1 MEITIIGSGAIGG
14 VLGAY
19 IARAGVNVV
28 FCDIDQDHVNKIRTK
43 GLIIEGPED
52 EFIIKGDACTPEELI
67 ARNKQ
72 LDWVFI
78 CTKAHHA
85 QRALEQVYPLINKDS
100 TIVSFQNGLIDLEV
114 PVKKKVSEPLCCFVN
129 FSADYLEP
137 GRILFG
143 GVSSVAIGEF
153 DGTSTD
159 RVQEL
164 KTVLEHW
171 GPVKETN
178 NIRGYLW
185 SKLSYAALLY
195 ATALVD
201 ETMANVVS
209 RKEFR
214 PALIELC
221 AEMLEVASKKNV
233 IVQSFDVWRPELI
246 FPRENQKPELLAA
259 EFDRLSLWMSRNKK
273 QKSGIW
279 RDIAV
284 RKRKTEVDFD
294 LLPIL
299 EIGRQHKLSFPLTE
313 FVIERIKQLEEG
325 SKQMSWNNLED
336 LKKLYE
342 AEILRK

>member
-28 FCDIDQDHVNKIRTK
+28 FCDNEQEHVKHIRYK
-43 GLIIEGPED
+43 GLRIEGPAE
-52 EFIIKGDACTPEELI
+52 EFVVKGEAYTPEELI

-85 QRALEQVYPLINKDS
+85 QQALDQVCQLINKDT
-100 TIVSFQNGLIDLEV
+100 TIVSFQNGLIDLKV
-114 PVKKKVSEPLCCFVN
+114 PVQKKVSEPLCCFVN

-137 GRILFG
+137 GRILYG

-153 DGTSTD
+153 NGKSTD
-159 RVQEL
+159 RL
-164 KTVLEHW
+164 KVLKKILEHW
-171 GPVKETN
+171 GPVKQTD
-178 NIRGYLW
+178 NIMGYLW

-201 ETMANVVS
+201 ETMATVVD

-221 AEMLEVASKKNV
+221 AETLEAAHVKNV
-233 IVQSFDVWRPELI
+233 NVHSFDVWRPELI
-246 FPRENQKPELLAA
+246 FPRENQKRELLNA
-259 EFDRLSLWMSRNKK
+259 EFDRISTWMAKNKK

-284 RKRKTEVDFD
+284 RNRKTEIDFD
-294 LLPIL
+294 LVPIL
-299 EIGRQHKLSFPLTE
+299 EIGREHNLSFPLTK
-313 FVIERIKQLEEG
+313 FVIERIKELEQG
-325 SKQMSWNNLED
+325 TKQMSWDNLME

-342 AEILRK
+342 DDVLR

>member
-19 IARAGVNVV
+19 IVKAGVNIV
-28 FCDIDQDHVNKIRTK
+28 FCDIEQDHVNHIRYK
-43 GLIIEGPED
+43 GLRIEGPAE
-52 EFIIKGDACTPEELI
+52 EFVVKGEAYTPEELI

-85 QRALEQVYPLINKDS
+85 QQALDQVHQLINKDT
-100 TIVSFQNGLIDLEV
+100 TIVSFQNGLIDLKV
-114 PVKKKVSEPLCCFVN
+114 PKYKKVSEPLCCFVN

-137 GRILFG
+137 GRILYG

-153 DGTSTD
+153 NGASTD
-159 RVQEL
+159 RLKEL
-164 KTVLEHW
+164 KKILEHW

-178 NIRGYLW
+178 NIKGYLW

-201 ETMANVVS
+201 ETMANVVE

-221 AEMLEVASKKNV
+221 AEVLEAAHIKSVNV
-233 IVQSFDVWRPELI
+233 ISFDVWKPELI
-246 FPRENQKPELLAA
+246 YPRDNQNTDLLNE
-259 EFDRLSLWMSRNKK
+259 EFDRISFWMSQNKK

-279 RDIAV
+279 RDIAI
-284 RKRKTEVDFD
+284 RRRKTEVDFD
-294 LLPIL
+294 LVPIL
-299 EIGRQHKLSFPLTE
+299 EIGKQHNLSFPLTK
-313 FVIERIKQLEEG
+313 FVIERIKELEKG
-325 SKQMSWNNLED
+325 AKQMSWDNLMD
-336 LKKLYE
+336 LKKVYE
-342 AEILRK
+342 DDVLSK

>member
-1 MEITIIGSGAIGG
+1 MEITIIGPGAIGG

-19 IARAGVNVV
+19 IAKAGVNVV
-28 FCDIDQDHVNKIRTK
+28 FCDIDQDHVNKIRTQ

-67 ARNKQ
+67 ERNKQ

-85 QRALEQVYPLINKDS
+85 QQALDQVNQLINKDT
-100 TIVSFQNGLIDLEV
+100 TIVSFQNGLIDLKV
-114 PVKKKVSEPLCCFVN
+114 PVNKNVSEPLCCFVN

-153 DGTSTD
+153 GGTSTG
-159 RVQEL
+159 RLQEL
-164 KTVLEHW
+164 KSVLEHW

-221 AEMLEVASKKNV
+221 AEILEAAQLKKV
-233 IVQSFDVWRPELI
+233 TVQSFDVWRPELI
-246 FPRENQKPELLAA
+246 FPRKNQKPELLNA
-259 EFDRLSLWMSRNKK
+259 EFERISDWMSKNKK

-279 RDIAV
+279 RDIAI
-284 RKRKTEVDFD
+284 RRRQTEVDFD
-294 LLPIL
+294 LVPIL
-299 EIGRQHKLSFPLTE
+299 EVGREHKLHFPLTR
-313 FVIERIKQLEEG
+313 FVIERIKELEQG
-325 SKQMSWNNLED
+325 SKQMSWNNLKD
-336 LKKLYE
+336 LKKIYE
-342 AEILRK
+342 AEILRS

>member
-19 IARAGVNVV
+19 IARAGVKVV
-28 FCDIDQDHVNKIRTK
+28 FCDIEQEHVNHIRNK
-43 GLIIEGPED
+43 GLRIEGPAE
-52 EFIIKGDACTPEELI
+52 EFVVKGEAYTPHELI
-67 ARNKQ
+67 ARKKQ

-78 CTKAHHA
+78 CTKAQHA
-85 QRALEQVYPLINKDS
+85 QQALDQVCQLINKDT
-100 TIVSFQNGLIDLEV
+100 TIVSFQNGLIDLKV
-114 PVKKKVSEPLCCFVN
+114 PVQKKVSEPLCCFVN

-137 GRILFG
+137 GRILYG

-153 DGTSTD
+153 NGSSTD
-159 RVQEL
+159 RL
-164 KTVLEHW
+164 KVLKEILEHW
-171 GPVKETN
+171 GPVKETD
-178 NIRGYLW
+178 NILGYLW

-201 ETMANVVS
+201 ETMANIVD

-221 AEMLEVASKKNV
+221 AETLEAAHVKNV
-233 IVQSFDVWRPELI
+233 NVHSFDVWRPELI
-246 FPRENQKPELLAA
+246 FPRENQKRELLNA
-259 EFDRLSLWMSRNKK
+259 EFDRISTWMAKNKK

-284 RKRKTEVDFD
+284 RNRKTEVDFD
-294 LLPIL
+294 LVPIL
-299 EIGRQHKLSFPLTE
+299 EIGRQHNLSFPLTK
-313 FVIERIKQLEEG
+313 FVIERIKELEQG
-325 SKQMSWNNLED
+325 VKQMSWDNLMD

-342 AEILRK
+342 DEVLR